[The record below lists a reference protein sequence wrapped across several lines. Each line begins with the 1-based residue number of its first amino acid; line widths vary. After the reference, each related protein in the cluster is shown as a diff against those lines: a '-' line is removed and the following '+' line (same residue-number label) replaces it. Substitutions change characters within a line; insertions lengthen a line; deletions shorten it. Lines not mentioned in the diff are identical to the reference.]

1 MRDESKTKIKK
12 IFNIS
17 WGNVYILMHKFR
29 SFAQWAG
36 EPQSTFLDSAGMC
49 VVSSAGSRVWVGE
62 LAP

>member
-1 MRDESKTKIKK
+1 
-12 IFNIS
+12 
-17 WGNVYILMHKFR
+17 MHKFR